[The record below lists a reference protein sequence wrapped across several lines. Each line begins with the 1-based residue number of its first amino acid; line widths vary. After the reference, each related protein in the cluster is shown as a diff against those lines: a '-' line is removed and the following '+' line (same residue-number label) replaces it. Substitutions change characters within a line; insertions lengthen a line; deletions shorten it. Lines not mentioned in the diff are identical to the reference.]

1 MMEKMFKK
9 ALWMGLMGSCA
20 IAMSSCSSART
31 ENQTPDEIKIGGSS
45 EAYPVLEVLTAAYQ
59 TKGENR
65 KITFLPSS
73 QTSGGIQ
80 GVRDEAIDIGLV
92 SRELT
97 KAETSGKLEYRPL
110 VKEALVLVT
119 HSSVTGVTNLDREQL
134 QGIYSGAINNWQDL
148 GGPDAEIILLDVAED
163 ENEKQLLREH
173 YLGQTKVRST
183 AIIFSED
190 DEVIEA
196 VATQPY
202 SIGPVPLQAE
212 LAERPVN
219 ILSLNG
225 IAPTPTNISNG
236 KYKMLL
242 TIGIVFPSQPQPPVQ
257 DFINFIFSPEGVQK
271 IESREN
277 GE

>member
-1 MMEKMFKK
+1 MFKK
-9 ALWMGLMGSCA
+9 ALWMGLMGAVS
-20 IAMSSCSSART
+20 IALASCSSDGT
-31 ENQTPDEIKIGGSS
+31 ENQTPAEIKIGGSS

-59 TKGENR
+59 TKAENT

-80 GVRDEAIDIGLV
+80 GVRDGAIDIGLV
-92 SRELT
+92 SRKLT
-97 KAETSGKLEYRPL
+97 KAEIGGKLEYRPL
-110 VKEALVLVT
+110 AKQALVLVT
-119 HSSVTGVTNLDREQL
+119 HSSVTGVTNLNQEQV
-134 QGIYSGAINNWQDL
+134 QGIYSGAINNWQDI
-148 GGPDAEIILLDVAED
+148 GGPDAEIILLDLLED
-163 ENEKQLLREH
+163 ENDKRVLREH

-190 DEVIEA
+190 DQVIEA
-196 VATQPY
+196 VATEPY
-202 SIGPVPLQAE
+202 SIGPVPLEAE
-212 LAERPVN
+212 LAELPVN

-236 KYKMLL
+236 KYKMVL
-242 TIGIVFPSQPQPPVQ
+242 TIGLVFTSQPQPPVQ

-271 IESREN
+271 LESIEN